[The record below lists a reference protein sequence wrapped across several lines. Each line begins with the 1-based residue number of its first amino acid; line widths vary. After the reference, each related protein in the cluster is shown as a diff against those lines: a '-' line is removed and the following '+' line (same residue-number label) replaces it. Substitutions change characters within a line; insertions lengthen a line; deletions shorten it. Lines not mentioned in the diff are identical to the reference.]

1 MYQGTIKLLSVTQKK
16 FNQPDNIDDDY
27 LFSLKTYQEIGG
39 EIIEYSSRLDLPT
52 YESIL
57 FSKKVNIPTSL
68 NFNSHKKVE
77 TELENFNTMNLKEK
91 ISLLLP
97 QPKLI
102 PSCWFLT
109 FGLPHIGLGI
119 LSRSLCDQKS
129 NLVFDTGLFNAMKF
143 PPNLDYIRFNRKKNN
158 RNLLRSFLSHNIH
171 KSLIKNKLVFQESL
185 LDYDLYA
192 MLVEEWGE
200 PTAAFS
206 LTTNYDFFKKKYFEK
221 KPP

>member
-1 MYQGTIKLLSVTQKK
+1 
-16 FNQPDNIDDDY
+16 
-27 LFSLKTYQEIGG
+27 
-39 EIIEYSSRLDLPT
+39 
-52 YESIL
+52 
-57 FSKKVNIPTSL
+57 
-68 NFNSHKKVE
+68 
-77 TELENFNTMNLKEK
+77 MNLKEK

-97 QPKLI
+97 QPKLV

-143 PPNLDYIRFNRKKNN
+143 PPNLGYIRFNRKKNN

-171 KSLIKNKLVFQESL
+171 KSVIKNKLVFQESL
-185 LDYDLYA
+185 LDYELYA
-192 MLVEEWGE
+192 MLMEEWGE

-221 KPP
+221 KPCNTQNECKRVFDLCRETSDKVPSNILSLDRAISVTEFENFMSRRISKRDSNRNSCNIFNF

>member
-1 MYQGTIKLLSVTQKK
+1 M
-16 FNQPDNIDDDY
+16 
-27 LFSLKTYQEIGG
+27 
-39 EIIEYSSRLDLPT
+39 
-52 YESIL
+52 
-57 FSKKVNIPTSL
+57 
-68 NFNSHKKVE
+68 
-77 TELENFNTMNLKEK
+77 
-91 ISLLLP
+91 P
-97 QPKLI
+97 QPKLV

-143 PPNLDYIRFNRKKNN
+143 PPNLGYIRFNRKKNN

-171 KSLIKNKLVFQESL
+171 KSVIKNKLVFQESL
-185 LDYDLYA
+185 LDYELYA
-192 MLVEEWGE
+192 MLIEEWGE

-221 KPP
+221 KFKRHRKNQSKSNRKILRKSDRQLKRHKRKQRRKY